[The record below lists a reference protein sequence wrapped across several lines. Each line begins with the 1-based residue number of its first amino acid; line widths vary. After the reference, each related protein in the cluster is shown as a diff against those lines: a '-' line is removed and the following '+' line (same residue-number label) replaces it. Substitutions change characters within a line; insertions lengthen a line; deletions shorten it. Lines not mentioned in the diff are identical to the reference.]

1 MVGAGRV
8 VSEGDGVNTLWFIA
22 KFAPA
27 FSTDAG
33 AFSFLIPGARASDD
47 RQRRSAKNGGLMRKK
62 YYLLVSDFD
71 QTLSFNDSGLVLAEM
86 LGIPD
91 FQEKVARLS
100 RLNLVQSGAELTY
113 LLRHDP
119 DFRRVREDDLIEVG
133 RQIRLKRNI
142 ALLAEFL
149 KDGIEGYRFDF
160 YVVSAAPW
168 LVVHSA
174 LQGLVPPDHIIGA
187 HFGFSAETGEVESII
202 QVPAGY
208 GKVAAVD
215 SLRVRLGVPS
225 DRVVYVG
232 DGSSDI
238 HVMLHVN
245 RGEGLTIAA
254 SEARH
259 IAQIARRTVISDDAL
274 SVLIPILEE
283 IAGFDPAQIRQ
294 VFEDQGL
301 LIQEWDRVRT
311 DWLTIRDGSS
321 IAAQVDAA

>member
-1 MVGAGRV
+1 
-8 VSEGDGVNTLWFIA
+8 
-22 KFAPA
+22 
-27 FSTDAG
+27 
-33 AFSFLIPGARASDD
+33 
-47 RQRRSAKNGGLMRKK
+47 MRK

-86 LGIPD
+86 MGIPD
-91 FQEKVARLS
+91 FQERVLNLS

-119 DFRRVREDDLIEVG
+119 DFRRVREEDLIEVG
-133 RQIRLKRNI
+133 RHIRLKRNI
-142 ALLAEFL
+142 ALLADFL
-149 KDGIEGYRFDF
+149 KSGIDGFRFDF

-174 LQGLVPPDHIIGA
+174 LQGLVPPDHIIGG
-187 HFGFSAETGEVESII
+187 HFEFSPTTGEVESII

-215 SLRVRLGVPS
+215 SLRLRLGVPS
-225 DRVVYVG
+225 DRIVYVG

-245 RGEGLTIAA
+245 RGDGLTIAA

-274 SVLIPILEE
+274 SVLIPVLEE
-283 IAGFDPAQIRQ
+283 ICGYDQSQIRL
-294 VFEDQGL
+294 VFEEQGL

-311 DWLTIRDGSS
+311 DWLTIREGSTLS
-321 IAAQVDAA
+321 IEPAA

>member
-1 MVGAGRV
+1 
-8 VSEGDGVNTLWFIA
+8 VSAD
-22 KFAPA
+22 
-27 FSTDAG
+27 
-33 AFSFLIPGARASDD
+33 SDD
-47 RQRRSAKNGGLMRKK
+47 RRKRIAMNGGLMRK

-91 FQEKVARLS
+91 FQEKVANLS

-119 DFRRVREDDLIEVG
+119 DFRRVRQRDLVEVG

-149 KDGIEGYRFDF
+149 KDGIDGFRFDF

-187 HFGFSAETGEVESII
+187 HFSFSETTGEVESII
-202 QVPAGY
+202 QVPAGF

-283 IAGFDPAQIRQ
+283 IVGLDPAEIRL
-294 VFEDQGL
+294 VFEEQGL

-321 IAAQVDAA
+321 MAGQVDAA

>member
-1 MVGAGRV
+1 
-8 VSEGDGVNTLWFIA
+8 
-22 KFAPA
+22 
-27 FSTDAG
+27 
-33 AFSFLIPGARASDD
+33 
-47 RQRRSAKNGGLMRKK
+47 MRK

-91 FQEKVARLS
+91 FQEKVADLS

-119 DFRRVREDDLIEVG
+119 DFSRVREEDLVEVG

-149 KDGIEGYRFDF
+149 KDGIDGFRFDF

-187 HFGFSAETGEVESII
+187 HFGFSAETGAVESII

-215 SLRVRLGVPS
+215 SLRLRLGVPS

-245 RGEGLTIAA
+245 RGDGLTIAA

-259 IAQIARRTVISDDAL
+259 ISQIARRTVISDDAL

-283 IAGFDPAQIRQ
+283 IAGFDPSQIRQ

-311 DWLTIRDGSS
+311 DWLTIRDGAS
-321 IAAQVDAA
+321 IAGQVDAA

>member
-1 MVGAGRV
+1 M
-8 VSEGDGVNTLWFIA
+8 
-22 KFAPA
+22 
-27 FSTDAG
+27 
-33 AFSFLIPGARASDD
+33 
-47 RQRRSAKNGGLMRKK
+47 NGGLMRK

-91 FQEKVARLS
+91 FQEKVANLS

-119 DFRRVREDDLIEVG
+119 DFRRVRQRDLVEVG

-149 KDGIEGYRFDF
+149 KDGIDGFRFDF

-187 HFGFSAETGEVESII
+187 HFSFSETTGEVESII
-202 QVPAGY
+202 QVPAGF

-283 IAGFDPAQIRQ
+283 IVGLDPAEIRL
-294 VFEDQGL
+294 VFEEQGL

-321 IAAQVDAA
+321 MAGQVDAA